1 MSGWKATS
9 CGEPQAE
16 ERILVVCTRYIGDTV
31 LAIPFLRNLRRAF
44 PNATIDICAEGAARE
59 VLSDCPYVDR
69 FATWKR
75 PAGRRSLAASLASIR
90 SQAAW
95 LARRRYSRVYLL
107 KRSLSAGLLAALA
120 GIPKRIGLKGDG
132 SFFHTRSVA
141 VPRGRHQ
148 ADRYLDLLRTEG
160 ITVDDGHA
168 ENWTAADAR
177 QRVAGLL
184 ARLPVDRPRVFVAV
198 RSTDAKKHWP
208 TQRWAAIVEWLV
220 ERRGTEV
227 ILCGGRGDIPAHE
240 ALRTEVGHDVAAH
253 VHDFTRDLSLREAG
267 ALTAE
272 MDACVGVDTGL
283 VHTAASHGVPVA
295 VLFGPTN
302 PNQWSP
308 WTARAVVVRSSHV
321 RQSLADKLAAWR
333 SSRPTAWPFGQ
344 ASMDDIGV
352 EDVAIAIASLLPEHT
367 TARTPAITPE
377 PVAAPAAAA
386 APAAVQA
393 PTPLRTL
400 DLREGSFRY
409 EVVARDAAAALP
421 ATKPL
426 AQAH

>member
-1 MSGWKATS
+1 MSGREIS
-9 CGEPQAE
+9 PGDSRHAE

-44 PNATIDICAEGAARE
+44 PGATIDVCAEGAARE
-59 VLSDCPYVDR
+59 VLGDCPYVDR

-75 PAGRRSLAASLASIR
+75 PTGKRSLATSLASIR

-95 LARRRYSRVYLL
+95 LAGRRYSRVYLL

-148 ADRYLDLLRTEG
+148 ADRYLDLLRAEG
-160 ITVDDGHA
+160 IPVDDGHA
-168 ENWTAADAR
+168 ENWTAADTR
-177 QRVAGLL
+177 DRVATLL
-184 ARLPVDRPRVFVAV
+184 ARLPADRPRVFVAV
-198 RSTDAKKHWP
+198 RSTNDKKHWP
-208 TQRWAAIVEWLV
+208 AERWAALVEWLV

-227 ILCGGRGDIPAHE
+227 ILCGGRGDLPAHD
-240 ALRTEVGHDVAAH
+240 ALRADVGHDVAAH
-253 VHDFTRDLSLREAG
+253 VHDFTSDLSLREAG

-283 VHTAASHGVPVA
+283 VHMAASHGVPVA

-308 WTARAVVVRSSHV
+308 WTARAVVVRSSQV

-333 SSRPTAWPFGQ
+333 SPRPTAWPLGE
-344 ASMDDIGV
+344 ASMKDIGV
-352 EDVAIAIASLLPEHT
+352 EDVVVAVTSLLPEHT
-367 TARTPAITPE
+367 PARTPTTAPE
-377 PVAAPAAAA
+377 PITATA
-386 APAAVQA
+386 
-393 PTPLRTL
+393 PLRTL